1 MNRTLVA
8 ALSVLACSTASA
20 SLINDVT
27 LQIDRFAK
35 GYAVVD
41 VTTDSHGNIGA
52 GQLQGLLNG
61 DSFLT
66 YCVDL
71 SQTFNWGQSYT
82 YTVQSSGFSSQQA
95 DLLGKLYTAHGS
107 SGPAAS
113 TDGSVAFQLAVW
125 EILYE
130 GSPASVTAGDFRL
143 ISGASTAQR
152 ALADT
157 WLGEV
162 NDVGAA
168 RSFNA
173 QRLYSS
179 VAQDFVL
186 FSRIPPLHDDPAPSS
201 VPEPSSIALA
211 GLALAGLAGLRRRKA

>member
-1 MNRTLVA
+1 MIRTLVA
-8 ALSVLACSTASA
+8 ALSALACSAASA
-20 SLINDVT
+20 SLIDSVT

-35 GYAVVD
+35 GHAVVD
-41 VTTDSHGNIGA
+41 VTTDNNGSIGA

-71 SQTFNWGQSYT
+71 GQTFNWGQSYT
-82 YTVQSSGFSSQQA
+82 YTLQNTGFSSQQG

-107 SGPAAS
+107 GGLAAS
-113 TDGSVAFQLAVW
+113 TDDSVAFQLAVW

-143 ISGASTAQR
+143 LSGASTAQR
-152 ALADT
+152 ALANT

-162 NDVGAA
+162 MQVGAA

-186 FSRIPPLHDDPAPSS
+186 FTAIPLGGGGSHA

-211 GLALAGLAGLRRRKA
+211 GLAIAGLLCLRRRKA